1 MRRGQGIEYLYEGG
15 GAPTPATHGSK
26 CKPIGEGEEI
36 EYLYEGG
43 GEEQPHL
50 FLIGVNADLMGRMK
64 VTEYLEMRWEGKDR
78 RSHLV

>member
-1 MRRGQGIEYLYEGG
+1 MKREGG
-15 GAPTPATHGSK
+15 GRAATPATHGSK

-50 FLIGVNADLMGRMK
+50 FLIGLNADLMGRVK